1 MLGMSIKNGRIIR
14 HLSNKEYKGHIKKNI
29 MTILAIC
36 MTTFL
41 IMVILS
47 LGTSYYKTLT
57 KRSVTAEGI
66 EYDVSLPEP
75 TEKQVEIAKN
85 IDGVKYAGVQVKCA
99 VIDEYKGKET
109 RIRLFWADDV
119 SWEKQCV
126 SAYESFEGKYPEKE
140 DEIVLSTRSL
150 SELGIKNPE
159 IGMKIKVK
167 WGSLAVES
175 DMNQCESVFSLS
187 GYYKDFNM
195 HSNGYVSKEF
205 YNNTGV
211 KQTDITNGNLYLSLD
226 NPLYTND
233 YIKKLGN
240 ELELYGNQIINYD
253 PYILTDFIKMMST
266 VVFLVI
272 LIFASGYLFIYNILY
287 ISIEKEIQ
295 YYGQLKTIGMSGT
308 QLKKYMFWQILKN
321 LVIGVPVGLILGC
334 IIAMQVVPVF
344 MRSLANTDTK
354 KQVVV
359 FHPILLICAA
369 AFSIFVVWLGSR
381 QLVKKLSSFTPV
393 EAMRFVGTKDKI
405 YKKFNKSE
413 QGASI
418 VCMGIRN
425 IFRNK
430 KQFLVKTLSLFVVM
444 ISFLVISVIVQGNS
458 AKTVLDKIF
467 TYDARIVNSNLL
479 DDMEYEGLTEE
490 LINEIMQIKGVKDI
504 RKVYS
509 QQITYDYTITY
520 PLIEDYLQRV
530 YDLPLF
536 SENQFQEDM
545 QEWQDNPDSY
555 KGKGRIV
562 GIDEKEFEVLNKQ
575 SGGKLDKEAFFDDN
589 GAIICGFT
597 GVSAKEV
604 VGKNLTFQIYG
615 EQGPVSLEVINELNA
630 NVNNPHYLAGSSVP
644 DLIVSEK
651 TYKELIHNP
660 ILELI
665 YVDYSESLDKRVD
678 KIINTLVEMDNN
690 LVISMKTDLYDQMYE
705 NEIQLK
711 ILGVSLNLVLAIL
724 SFMNFG
730 NMTAVNIQNRKN
742 ELATLLSIGMTKHQQ
757 KKMMAVEGGV
767 YAIISIVTAFIIG
780 IPLSYLVSRIINPYG
795 TPYQFPI
802 LENAVFFALMF
813 CFCCVIPVIL
823 YTFLQKGSI
832 IDLLKEKA

>member
-321 LVIGVPVGLILGC
+321 LVIGVPVGLI
-334 IIAMQVVPVF
+334 
-344 MRSLANTDTK
+344 
-354 KQVVV
+354 
-359 FHPILLICAA
+359 
-369 AFSIFVVWLGSR
+369 
-381 QLVKKLSSFTPV
+381 
-393 EAMRFVGTKDKI
+393 
-405 YKKFNKSE
+405 
-413 QGASI
+413 
-418 VCMGIRN
+418 
-425 IFRNK
+425 
-430 KQFLVKTLSLFVVM
+430 
-444 ISFLVISVIVQGNS
+444 
-458 AKTVLDKIF
+458 
-467 TYDARIVNSNLL
+467 
-479 DDMEYEGLTEE
+479 
-490 LINEIMQIKGVKDI
+490 
-504 RKVYS
+504 
-509 QQITYDYTITY
+509 
-520 PLIEDYLQRV
+520 
-530 YDLPLF
+530 
-536 SENQFQEDM
+536 
-545 QEWQDNPDSY
+545 
-555 KGKGRIV
+555 
-562 GIDEKEFEVLNKQ
+562 
-575 SGGKLDKEAFFDDN
+575 
-589 GAIICGFT
+589 
-597 GVSAKEV
+597 
-604 VGKNLTFQIYG
+604 
-615 EQGPVSLEVINELNA
+615 
-630 NVNNPHYLAGSSVP
+630 
-644 DLIVSEK
+644 
-651 TYKELIHNP
+651 
-660 ILELI
+660 
-665 YVDYSESLDKRVD
+665 
-678 KIINTLVEMDNN
+678 
-690 LVISMKTDLYDQMYE
+690 
-705 NEIQLK
+705 
-711 ILGVSLNLVLAIL
+711 
-724 SFMNFG
+724 
-730 NMTAVNIQNRKN
+730 
-742 ELATLLSIGMTKHQQ
+742 
-757 KKMMAVEGGV
+757 
-767 YAIISIVTAFIIG
+767 
-780 IPLSYLVSRIINPYG
+780 
-795 TPYQFPI
+795 
-802 LENAVFFALMF
+802 
-813 CFCCVIPVIL
+813 
-823 YTFLQKGSI
+823 
-832 IDLLKEKA
+832 